1 MCEQHWGHSVNF
13 HLWQTEQNMLEY
25 IASFS
30 SISENYDPVFSHI
43 FPLFFP
49 ILFHLYVLLAAH
61 ILADVQ
67 ALL

>member
-1 MCEQHWGHSVNF
+1 
-13 HLWQTEQNMLEY
+13 MLEY